1 VPDNKDIPIACT
13 IRPGKD
19 EETLLELY
27 RTLFGD
33 AYLDRRRTASG
44 VRWTFRAGEGVEAR
58 VRALAAMEQECC
70 AFLRM
75 HILVADGEVRWD
87 VTGPEAASEFLDEY
101 FRLPETMSAGSQR
114 LRDGASSKGPRFEP
128 AG

>member
-1 VPDNKDIPIACT
+1 VPDSGNIPIACT
-13 IRPGKD
+13 IRPGRD
-19 EETLLELY
+19 EETLLGLY
-27 RTLFGD
+27 RTLFAD

-58 VRALAAMEQECC
+58 VRALAAMEQDCC

-75 HILVADGEVRWD
+75 RILVADGEVRWD
-87 VTGPEAASEFLDEY
+87 VTGPEAARELLDEY
-101 FRLPETMSAGSQR
+101 LRLPETVSAGIRR
-114 LRDGASSKGPRFEP
+114 LRDGASSKGLRFEP

>member
-1 VPDNKDIPIACT
+1 MPESEDTPIACT

-19 EETLLELY
+19 EEALLELY
-27 RTLFGD
+27 RTLFAD

-44 VRWTFRAGEGVEAR
+44 VRWTFRAGEGVEVR

-75 HILVADGEVRWD
+75 RILVADGEVRWD
-87 VTGPEAASEFLDEY
+87 VTGPEAARELLDKY
-101 FRLPETMSAGSQR
+101 FRLPETMSASIER
-114 LRDGASSKGPRFEP
+114 LRAGASSKGLRFEP